1 MWHQWVDLLMPS
13 AAVIVPDLR
22 TLRIQR
28 VPVHQRARHEH
39 GNWCN
44 LVLSDMAF
52 FFQGLLYFLIPCLSM
67 SQPRLTADKQ
77 GKQAGPGPV
86 SHTLLFWADKCLKVC
101 SFQGTAT
108 GSLVWVRL
116 DNFRKLNCCRKQFF
130 LRLLYLSLPM
140 LSKLNTC
147 TFRARLHRLVV
158 APGASAPSLLCATA
172 CGHLLFPLLLWS
184 SVSKGMGHQ
193 TVKSKEGRSCSFAP
207 KQWTGQKSHYSG
219 KQAST

>member
-1 MWHQWVDLLMPS
+1 MSMAID
-13 AAVIVPDLR
+13 A
-22 TLRIQR
+22 TLSCLI
-28 VPVHQRARHEH
+28 
-39 GNWCN
+39 W
-44 LVLSDMAF
+44 LF
-52 FFQGLLYFLIPCLSM
+52 FFQGLLYFLMPCLSM

-86 SHTLLFWADKCLKVC
+86 CHTLLFWADKCLKAC

-108 GSLVWVRL
+108 GSLVWVSL

-140 LSKLNTC
+140 LSKLNAC
-147 TFRARLHRLVV
+147 TFKARLHRLVV
-158 APGASAPSLLCATA
+158 APGASVPSLLCATA
-172 CGHLLFPLLLWS
+172 CGHLLFPFLLCS

-193 TVKSKEGRSCSFAP
+193 TVKSKVLFLCSKAMD
-207 KQWTGQKSHYSG
+207 WTKVPLLR